1 MNPLMSAEQAVLGAA
16 LLDPKQLTHL
26 EWLAADHFYRP
37 VHQALFAALR
47 KLRNDGHP
55 ALSAAGPLPLTWVTD
70 AVEEA
75 GQHVRGLTA
84 AYAHT
89 LIQACP
95 RTEHAPVYGR
105 MVLEGA
111 IHRTVAQHAIRLH
124 QAARADAVQGEVEGA
139 LRTADVLTGVLTD
152 LARRWG
158 TDPRPV
164 PPTAGPSAATHIP
177 PPAQSGQVAE
187 DERFLLAVLG
197 EQPGAMG
204 EVVAWLRPGDFA
216 DPTHGQL
223 YQCLGA
229 LHHRGE
235 PIDRITL
242 LWEAQRRG
250 LLADGTVS
258 SEQLTAICEGM
269 VPGSADWFGQRVM
282 RSSVTRT
289 AAASA
294 RAIRTLAQDEALGPG
309 RLINHAL
316 HELGPLDEIR
326 ARWATANSSP
336 PPKTTGSAP
345 SAAEP
350 PPDRVKAARARSTP
364 RPGASP
370 PARASHLP
378 TLSTA
383 RPPSRGH
390 P

>member
-1 MNPLMSAEQAVLGAA
+1 MNPLMSAEQAVLGAV
-16 LLDPKQLTHL
+16 LLAPEQLTHL
-26 EWLAADHFYRP
+26 EWLAAGHFYRP
-37 VHQALFAALR
+37 VHQALFDALR
-47 KLRNDGHP
+47 KLRDDGHP
-55 ALSAAGPLPLTWVTD
+55 ALSADGPLPLSWVTD
-70 AVEEA
+70 AVGEA

-139 LRTADVLTGVLTD
+139 LRTADALAGVLTD

-164 PPTAGPSAATHIP
+164 PPTAGPSAATDTL
-177 PPAQSGQVAE
+177 PPAQRGQVAE
-187 DERFLLAVLG
+187 DERFLLAVLA

-216 DPTHGQL
+216 DPAHGQL
-223 YQCLGA
+223 YRCLGA

-258 SEQLTAICEGM
+258 SEQLASVCEGM

-294 RAIRTLAQDEALGPG
+294 RAIRTLAQDEVLGPG

-316 HELGPLDEIR
+316 HALDPLDEVR
-326 ARWATANSSP
+326 TRWVTANGGPVPKATAP
-336 PPKTTGSAP
+336 AAP
-345 SAAEP
+345 AGDP

-364 RPGASP
+364 RPAASP
-370 PARASHLP
+370 SAPASRLP
-378 TLSTA
+378 TLSA
-383 RPPSRGH
+383 RRPPSRGH

>member
-1 MNPLMSAEQAVLGAA
+1 
-16 LLDPKQLTHL
+16 
-26 EWLAADHFYRP
+26 
-37 VHQALFAALR
+37 
-47 KLRNDGHP
+47 
-55 ALSAAGPLPLTWVTD
+55 
-70 AVEEA
+70 
-75 GQHVRGLTA
+75 
-84 AYAHT
+84 
-89 LIQACP
+89 
-95 RTEHAPVYGR
+95 
-105 MVLEGA
+105 
-111 IHRTVAQHAIRLH
+111 
-124 QAARADAVQGEVEGA
+124 
-139 LRTADVLTGVLTD
+139 
-152 LARRWG
+152 
-158 TDPRPV
+158 
-164 PPTAGPSAATHIP
+164 
-177 PPAQSGQVAE
+177 
-187 DERFLLAVLG
+187 
-197 EQPGAMG
+197 MG

-223 YQCLGA
+223 YRCLGA

-258 SEQLTAICEGM
+258 SEQLTAVCEGM

-294 RAIRTLAQDEALGPG
+294 RAIRTLAQDEVLGPG

-316 HELGPLDEIR
+316 HELGPLDEVR

-336 PPKTTGSAP
+336 APKTTASAP

-364 RPGASP
+364 RPGAAPSAP
-370 PARASHLP
+370 ASHLP